1 MVKITYTLDEGIP
14 KVIDSINAL
23 NHDINDPFIIL
34 VAGWTASWKTSRVA
48 EKIHEA
54 FDNSII
60 ISMDNYYK
68 GHTFMDGQKA
78 LWNILNWDQPEALD
92 LDLFYKHL
100 SELKKWNTIFSPE
113 YDFQTDPVYDA
124 IEIKSAEIIIVEW
137 LFALDD
143 RLSKLWN
150 LNIFV
155 DIWAHWQIMRRIF
168 RDIKRTWEKP
178 QDIMDYFLETVEPM
192 HMKYILPSKK
202 NANIIISNAYNPE
215 IESDN
220 SWVIENDFKLKVDN
234 LDELKFE
241 DAIYKLWWNYLW
253 ELEHN
258 DRYFNPSDRKLSE
271 SDELIKIRKIFP
283 NKLLLSYKGP
293 KKISEIWEERFIM
306 RFFIDE
312 ETYQLFKT
320 VYSHSIKDLYK
331 KRKNYFLWWIL
342 ISIDTFNNG
351 KKFIECKYEKW
362 QSIWILYE
370 FFDILG
376 INSDYKITD
385 HYLNIV

>member
-1 MVKITYTLDEGIP
+1 MKKITYTLDEWIP
-14 KVIDSINAL
+14 KVIESIDAL
-23 NHDINDPFIIL
+23 NHDISDPFVVL
-34 VAGWTASWKTSRVA
+34 VAWWTASWKTSRVA

-68 GHTFMDGQKA
+68 GHTFMDEQKA
-78 LWNILNWDQPEALD
+78 KGKTLNWDQPEALD
-92 LDLFYKHL
+92 LELFHKHL
-100 SELKKWNTIFSPE
+100 CELKKWKTILAPE
-113 YDFQTDPVYDA
+113 YDFQTDPVYEA
-124 IEIKSAEIIIVEW
+124 IEIKSAEIIIVEG

-143 RLSKLWN
+143 ILAELWN

-155 DIWAHWQIMRRIF
+155 DIWAHGQIMRRIF

-202 NANIIISNAYNPE
+202 NANIIISNAYNPDVE
-215 IESDN
+215 ADN
-220 SWVIENDFKLKVDN
+220 SGVIENDFKLKVDN

-271 SDELIKIRKIFP
+271 TDELIKIRKIFP
-283 NKLLLSYKGP
+283 NKLLLSYKWP
-293 KKISEIWEERFIM
+293 KKISDIWEERFIM

-312 ETYQLFKT
+312 DTYQLFKT
-320 VYSHSIKDLYK
+320 VYSNSIKDLYK

-342 ISIDTFNNG
+342 ISIDSFNNG

-370 FFDILG
+370 FFDILW
-376 INSDYKITD
+376 INSEYKITD